1 MSCALTGNGRVED
14 KATLSRP
21 TFSERDSLRER
32 KMVIE
37 ITKRL
42 FLLKYTLPLCLLAA
56 LTACA
61 SNYEFWYKVNSVPNS
76 GQSELTDCQV
86 YAAQTVPANTQVGQ
100 NPTYV
105 TPTNTNCYA
114 IGTSVTC
121 SQTGGNVYGG
131 DVYSYDANAP
141 LRQSVI
147 TNCMN
152 KKGYFYI
159 SLPECKTDD
168 IKNG

>member
-1 MSCALTGNGRVED
+1 VH
-14 KATLSRP
+14 
-21 TFSERDSLRER
+21 
-32 KMVIE
+32 
-37 ITKRL
+37 
-42 FLLKYTLPLCLLAA
+42 
-56 LTACA
+56 
-61 SNYEFWYKVNSVPNS
+61 SVPNS

-168 IKNG
+168 IKNGLPNYSVLPALAANACVAKSPSGFVFVNP